1 MPEWFSYTEIEDW
14 IVMKET
20 GRKLNS
26 GFSLG
31 EMMAVVAIMA
41 ILAAFATVGVIQY
54 QRNLT
59 LLEYDNTAEE
69 IFLAAQNRLSLL
81 STKDLLN
88 GRDKSAYG
96 IDVGEGS
103 YVAIYNG
110 TDKSYTGA
118 VLADILPTGSIEET
132 ARVSG
137 SYMVKYNP
145 NESEVEDVFFSN
157 SADSRFGYV
166 FSRSDIASTGDG
178 YSPAIRA
185 ALPSSSNDGAEVR

>member
-1 MPEWFSYTEIEDW
+1 MPEWFSYTEIEDL
-14 IVMKET
+14 IVMKKT

-88 GRDKSAYG
+88 GRDKSAY
-96 IDVGEGS
+96 
-103 YVAIYNG
+103 
-110 TDKSYTGA
+110 
-118 VLADILPTGSIEET
+118 
-132 ARVSG
+132 
-137 SYMVKYNP
+137 
-145 NESEVEDVFFSN
+145 
-157 SADSRFGYV
+157 
-166 FSRSDIASTGDG
+166 
-178 YSPAIRA
+178 
-185 ALPSSSNDGAEVR
+185 